1 MIQRSSAVSNKC
13 KDELEDIKKVE
24 NKNKNDNISKLESPK
39 NIILFE
45 SVINYCQRLHWAHH
59 KTGLKCLFQR

>member
-45 SVINYCQRLHWAHH
+45 SVINYCQRLH
-59 KTGLKCLFQR
+59 